1 MQHSGVSEDSTCVKS
16 PSDRLMI
23 SDGSY
28 LATGNTTDIDIDI
41 NADLDVDIS
50 TDWHI
55 SNIRLIRT

>member
-1 MQHSGVSEDSTCVKS
+1 
-16 PSDRLMI
+16 MI

-50 TDWHI
+50 TDLTYILTQTQLGRKHI
-55 SNIRLIRT
+55 FWRRFD